1 MKKIMKLFVY
11 VAAAAMTLASCQKNE
26 IDNQVPQEYEYTFLI
41 GNADTK
47 AVIGNESVVWE
58 DGDQMGVYTKVA
70 SGTIS
75 KNAYGDITPGSPA
88 TMKMYSDQA
97 LAIGDYVYAYYPY
110 NSDNEDRNLMV
121 TLSIPSVQDGKDD
134 MPMVAIPYCV
144 ESAIGSGQQDA
155 PAGKIKFANLGS
167 VIEFHVYS
175 TTEAYKTEIVK
186 SVTFNAEQAIAGDFT
201 FDLTEVDYSKEETL
215 AISGY
220 KATTVVS
227 TLSTST
233 QVSADK
239 NAATV
244 VKMVVAPG
252 SYTGNVVV
260 TTDKAIYTYPISTA
274 KAFKRSGVQPFG
286 LNLRENV
293 RQENTSSEPV
303 EITATLTFDDKSKRT
318 EYTTLKQVWT
328 ENGIILTNEK
338 EYATTNVGNY
348 CEPARFYKGSKIY
361 VEAPGNIVNIV
372 FNCNSSEYA
381 DALNNSITNS
391 SKSGNDVTLTLDGN
405 STKSPE
411 YQMSAKVFVNSVT
424 VTYMSVEGGE
434 TPEQPTTPVLT
445 VDPSE
450 IAVEAVG
457 GDKEI
462 TYTVTN
468 PVDEGVLTARADV
481 DWIDEFDYTVASKV
495 TFSVEE
501 NTTAIARTATI
512 TLAYT
517 GAESK
522 TVTVKQAAASQGGGS
537 EGGETTE
544 TWTLVTDASTLA
556 VGDKIV
562 IVASGDNNY
571 ALGPQANN
579 NRTGKSVTKS
589 GNTVEISDEI
599 QVIELQTGSVPETF
613 AFYTGEAGYLY
624 APSSTANQL
633 KTKTELD
640 ANGSWSVSIASDGLA
655 TVTANGDKT
664 RNLMRFN
671 PNNDSPLFSC
681 YASTQTLGTLV
692 SIYKH
697 VGANEGGG
705 ETPEPEQPKTLVS
718 IAVSGQTTSY
728 TVGDTFA
735 FDGTVTA
742 TYSDRSTAE
751 VEPTSVSTPNMTTEG
766 EQAVTVTYTE
776 GEETKTAT
784 YTITV
789 TAAVEP
795 EEPGEVIETTIADFL
810 AAGVSETVWYQLTG
824 KIKEIKNTTYGN
836 FYLEDATG
844 YVYVYGLT
852 SEQVDSNDKS
862 FSSLGL
868 EEGDLVTLIGT
879 RAYYAN
885 ASEDQKDQVGGPA
898 YYVSHLNFEVTPKV
912 INVGAA
918 DTEAEFNVSC
928 DAGYLPEYPNGVEEL
943 SVVSSSDV
951 AYDTYKVKFLAN
963 ETAEPKTYVI
973 SIKADVDG
981 FNIEKTVTINQAGV
995 PQEGGEEG
1003 DDVSGTVLY
1012 SEDFSSLTSWSTAN
1026 KTTIQVN
1033 GVTYTSAG
1041 GNMYEQNGC
1050 LKFGKSSGASNVGVK
1065 LPTISSLSSA
1075 TNVVLKFRAVSSD
1088 AAYTLKVSG
1097 TNCTVGTLSP
1107 SAITKHSS
1115 SINDGKNT
1123 QSALQQAFENSKVF
1137 TVDITDMTSSSVI
1150 SIVANGSAKRW
1161 YIDDI
1166 EIVTN

>member
-47 AVIGNESVVWE
+47 AVIGDESVVWE

-155 PAGKIKFANLGS
+155 PAGKIKFANLGA
-167 VIEFHVYS
+167 VIEFNVYS
-175 TTEAYKTEIVK
+175 KNTDYLSEKVQ
-186 SVTFNAEQAIAGDFT
+186 SVTYDAGAALAGNFE
-201 FDLTEVDYSKEETL
+201 FDLTSVNYANQNTL
-215 AISGY
+215 KISGY
-220 KATTVVS
+220 EATSVVS
-227 TLSTST
+227 TLAEPVVVGSSKE
-233 QVSADK
+233 D
-239 NAATV
+239 AAK

-252 SYTGNVVV
+252 SYAGTISVK
-260 TTDKAIYTYPISTA
+260 TDKATYTYNIATPKEYTRSSLRPLGADLAKGTRTAATTEEYTIQWDSASDWTDMTLSSGYYTVKAVKNNGSTA
-274 KAFKRSGVQPFG
+274 P
-286 LNLRENV
+286 
-293 RQENTSSEPV
+293 T
-303 EITATLTFDDKSKRT
+303 I
-318 EYTTLKQVWT
+318 
-328 ENGIILTNEK
+328 
-338 EYATTNVGNY
+338 
-348 CEPARFYKGSKIY
+348 
-361 VEAPGNIVNIV
+361 
-372 FNCNSSEYA
+372 
-381 DALNNSITNS
+381 
-391 SKSGNDVTLTLDGN
+391 N
-405 STKSPE
+405 STKNDCRVYAKGSVIVTHSAANIKKLVFNI
-411 YQMSAKVFVNSVT
+411 SAKGKEQLADITASVGDVTIDTNNWKVIWEGDASSVT
-424 VTYMSVEGGE
+424 FTVGDKSEYGTEGKDKSGQLCFTSINAVAE
-434 TPEQPTTPVLT
+434 TTDAPIVPVLKEIKLSGMTTEYELNAEFSFDGT
-445 VDPSE
+445 VTASYTVGDDK
-450 IAVEAVG
+450 AVEPTEVSSP
-457 GDKEI
+457 DM
-462 TYTVTN
+462 
-468 PVDEGVLTARADV
+468 
-481 DWIDEFDYTVASKV
+481 
-495 TFSVEE
+495 
-501 NTTAIARTATI
+501 TTAGTK
-512 TLAYT
+512 
-517 GAESK
+517 E
-522 TVTVKQAAASQGGGS
+522 VTVKYTEAGVTCEAKYSINVTDPNAGGN

-544 TWTLVTDASTLA
+544 AWTLVTDASTLA
-556 VGDKIV
+556 VGDEIV
-562 IVASGDNNY
+562 IVAPEANY
-571 ALGPQANN
+571 AMGADKGN
-579 NRTGKSVTKS
+579 NRNAAGVSKS
-589 GNTVEISDEI
+589 GNTVEINDDVQI
-599 QVIELQTGSVPETF
+599 ITLQAGNKSNTF
-613 AFYTGEAGYLY
+613 AFYTGSGYLY
-624 APSSTANQL
+624 AASSSNNYL
-633 KTKTELD
+633 KTKNTLD
-640 ANGSWSVSIASDGLA
+640 DNGSWSISIASDGLA
-655 TVTANGDKT
+655 TITANGSYT
-664 RNLMRFN
+664 RNTMRFN

-973 SIKADVDG
+973 SIKADVEG

-1050 LKFGKSSGASNVGVK
+1050 LKFGKGSGASNVGVK